1 VRHWL
6 RWLEACALAVGVLLA
21 SAGSASAHFD
31 KDQAGD
37 YSFAERQLC
46 YSLQPAVAEDPKW
59 VQWIAQAVANWNALA
74 SQTGWSFRPCAK
86 GEAADISINFGVGAS
101 AGGDFHEDAYK
112 SYHQGQSLKSKHY
125 DLSLAQDVSGMTLN
139 GVKLEGGHQ
148 GWDTAGAATLDPVL
162 VVMHELTHAMRLT
175 HSDAEGWNDGR
186 AGSKFY
192 FERPV
197 APGVHTGAVSA
208 DDIAETHKAAVDE
221 KPVANF
227 HYPLP
232 PCFPDEAAREKARG
246 ELLKI
251 MGQFQETIDTTGAAL
266 VGQRDPDQI
275 KGLYARGKQAVSN
288 LEAARDTLN
297 ALADVKIC
305 PAEEHKASPGPAKP
319 ADNSHGMRDTGQNRQ
334 CALAV
339 VDEINQARTQPAD
352 YARKLGGDPAAAEAV
367 AFLERQA
374 PLPPLEADDRLA
386 AAAARHA
393 ADQGQ
398 AGLTS
403 HVGADGSTVRDRIQ
417 ATGVFSTIV
426 YEEIAIGQRTA
437 TGVVR
442 QLIIDAGNPGRPH
455 RADLFSALATFA
467 GVGCGPHKTQHWIS
481 VIDLTASIMSR

>member
-6 RWLEACALAVGVLLA
+6 RWHEVCALAVGVLLA

-31 KDQAGD
+31 KEKTSD

-46 YSLQPAVAEDPKW
+46 YSLQPAVAGDPKW
-59 VQWIAQAVANWNALA
+59 VEWIAQAVANWNALA

-112 SYHQGQSLKSKHY
+112 SYHQDQSLKSKHY

-139 GVKLEGGHQ
+139 AVKVEGGHQ
-148 GWDTAGAATLDPVL
+148 GWDTAGASTLDPVL

-197 APGVHTGAVSA
+197 APGVHTGTVSA
-208 DDIAETHKAAVDE
+208 DDIAETRKGAIDG
-221 KPVANF
+221 KPAANF

-232 PCFPDEAAREKARG
+232 ACFPDEAAREKARR
-246 ELLKI
+246 ELDDI
-251 MGQFQETIDTTGAAL
+251 MGQFQATIARVDAAL
-266 VGQRDPDQI
+266 VGEHDDDR
-275 KGLYARGKQAVSN
+275 KMGLYAQGKQAVSN
-288 LEAARDTLN
+288 LEAARETLT
-297 ALADVKIC
+297 ALAAVKTC
-305 PAEEHKASPGPAKP
+305 PADEPKTAKPEKASHAIG
-319 ADNSHGMRDTGQNRQ
+319 DTGQNGQ

-367 AFLERQA
+367 AFLERQTPLA
-374 PLPPLEADDRLA
+374 PLETDDRLTV
-386 AAAARHA
+386 AAARHA
-393 ADQGQ
+393 ADQGA
-398 AGLTS
+398 AGMAS
-403 HVGADGSTVRDRIQ
+403 HVGVDGSTVRDRIQ

-437 TGVVR
+437 AGVVR

-455 RADLFSALATFA
+455 RTDLFSALARFA

-481 VIDLTASIMSR
+481 VLDLTAGIMSR